1 MKKLTK
7 LSLAV
12 LAMTSTAAFAAAPKT
27 FVYCSEAS
35 PSYLSPVLGTDG
47 ATIDASGQAM
57 FNGLTTFE
65 RGTTNVIPAL
75 AEKWDV
81 SEDGKTY
88 VFHLRKGVKF
98 HSNKDFKP
106 TRDFNADDVV
116 FSFNRQL
123 DPNHPYHKV
132 SGGSYEYFIGM
143 DMQNIIDKVEKVDD
157 YTVKISLKVPNAPF
171 LANLAMDF
179 ASIYSAQYA
188 DAMAKAKT
196 PEKLDSAPI
205 GTGPFEFVS
214 YQKTLLYAIKPLK
227 TIGKA
232 KQKLIA

>member
-1 MKKLTK
+1 
-7 LSLAV
+7 
-12 LAMTSTAAFAAAPKT
+12 
-27 FVYCSEAS
+27 
-35 PSYLSPVLGTDG
+35 
-47 ATIDASGQAM
+47 
-57 FNGLTTFE
+57 
-65 RGTTNVIPAL
+65 
-75 AEKWDV
+75 
-81 SEDGKTY
+81 
-88 VFHLRKGVKF
+88 
-98 HSNKDFKP
+98 
-106 TRDFNADDVV
+106 
-116 FSFNRQL
+116 
-123 DPNHPYHKV
+123 NHPYHKV

-232 KQKLIA
+232 KQK